1 MFPLGLE
8 VPCKST
14 KARLCNEKSV
24 KNDHHLLGLIPKLDP
39 AGCEGVKNDSTK
51 LNISI
56 QF

>member
-39 AGCEGVKNDSTK
+39 AVCEGVKNDSA
-51 LNISI
+51 NIS
-56 QF
+56 